1 MNSRLTSFLCLLLLL
16 VAAVGQLSAATA
28 AEQGRV
34 VFGVVPVD
42 TNVKGVVVE
51 RVLPGSPAEKAGL
64 RAGDHIWR
72 INGVKVTCKDALR
85 QMMASGRPGDV
96 LRVQYHRG
104 EVWRI
109 ALVELAARPGPASA
123 TVSAVVSTEQVDV
136 PYEVSLQMSQARARI
151 RYQLGAL
158 PYHMKSSA
166 VVADLRELRNLA
178 LTLQVNQPN
187 WMQGG
192 NDEAELE
199 YTDAQGSLMLHALDG
214 RLTLIV
220 RDAAGNVLSV
230 HALNTPQECRALPQ
244 ELVRRLQAL

>member
-16 VAAVGQLSAATA
+16 VVAVGQLSAATT

-34 VFGVVPVD
+34 VFGVVPAD

-72 INGVKVTCKDALR
+72 LNGVNVTHKDALR
-85 QMMASGRPGDV
+85 QMIATGRPGDV
-96 LRVQYHRG
+96 LRVQYRRS
-104 EVWRI
+104 EVWRT
-109 ALVELAARPGPASA
+109 ALVELAARPEPAS
-123 TVSAVVSTEQVDV
+123 TPVSAVSTEQVAV

-151 RYQLGAL
+151 RHQLGAL
-158 PYHMKSSA
+158 PYRMKPSA

-199 YTDAQGSLMLHALDG
+199 YTDAQGSLMLHELDG

-220 RDAAGNVLSV
+220 RDAAGNVLSL